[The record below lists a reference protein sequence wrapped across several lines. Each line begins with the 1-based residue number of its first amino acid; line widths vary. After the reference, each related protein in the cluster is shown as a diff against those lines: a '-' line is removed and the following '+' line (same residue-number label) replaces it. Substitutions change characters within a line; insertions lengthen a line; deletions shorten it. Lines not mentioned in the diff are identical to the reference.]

1 MGRATPTPKPS
12 KVPSLRYL
20 SRTRLRTGEC
30 SAAQSIFLCP
40 SGARDGSLTRD
51 SLCMGVLLLACAR
64 VAGVLFG
71 GLYLLAPAKHE
82 AADDDQGEEGDQDQ
96 AEGQAC
102 RSGGEACGGQAL
114 VVEAEAED

>member
-30 SAAQSIFLCP
+30 SAAQSILRCP

-51 SLCMGVLLLACAR
+51 SLCIGVLLLACAR
-64 VAGVLFG
+64 VAGVFLG
-71 GLYLLAPAKHE
+71 GLYLFAPAEHQ
-82 AADDDQGEEGDQDQ
+82 AAGD
-96 AEGQAC
+96 A
-102 RSGGEACGGQAL
+102 GGEGGGQGQGGGQGGR
-114 VVEAEAED
+114 